1 MLLVLLPAVL
11 GLDRYVMTDDSM
23 DGSLGRGSVALAR
36 DVPPSDLRVGDVVT
50 FLPPGATQD
59 DQRVTHRIVAI
70 ESGVAT
76 TQGDDASRPD
86 PWSLPLTDATYA
98 RVWVSVPWI
107 GYPFVIDGGW
117 VLLAAGRRCRAHPGR
132 RGRAL
137 VAPEGGR
144 DRLGRSCRWAERP
157 DHRSERCAPAH
168 HTAAYHRDMPQRVL
182 VVEDEEDIAFPLVRT
197 LEREGYDV
205 HWVDSGQKAL
215 DDVAAHHAD
224 VVILDLGLPDMDGL
238 EVCRKARDNGYDGA
252 IMIVTARAGELD
264 RVVGL
269 DYGADDY
276 MAKPFGL
283 AELQARVRAL
293 LRRTTAAAAAA
304 ADGVDGGLRID
315 VAARR
320 VFSGDDEVPLTGK
333 EFEVLNV
340 LVANKDKVVSR
351 TRLMAD
357 VWDENWYGSTKTLDV
372 TIGRLRQ
379 KLESVGVQEKVVA
392 VRGVGF
398 RLEGTPSD

>member
-1 MLLVLLPAVL
+1 MA
-11 GLDRYVMTDDSM
+11 
-23 DGSLGRGSVALAR
+23 
-36 DVPPSDLRVGDVVT
+36 
-50 FLPPGATQD
+50 
-59 DQRVTHRIVAI
+59 
-70 ESGVAT
+70 
-76 TQGDDASRPD
+76 
-86 PWSLPLTDATYA
+86 
-98 RVWVSVPWI
+98 
-107 GYPFVIDGGW
+107 
-117 VLLAAGRRCRAHPGR
+117 
-132 RGRAL
+132 
-137 VAPEGGR
+137 
-144 DRLGRSCRWAERP
+144 
-157 DHRSERCAPAH
+157 
-168 HTAAYHRDMPQRVL
+168 QRVL

-205 HWVDSGQKAL
+205 AWVDSGQKAL
-215 DDVAAHHAD
+215 DDVAARHAD

-238 EVCRKARDNGYDGA
+238 EVCRKARDSGYDGA

-293 LRRTTAAAAAA
+293 LRRTNNSSSSGDPAA
-304 ADGVDGGLRID
+304 DGGLRID

-398 RLEGTPSD
+398 RLEGSTSD